1 MQTVK
6 RVAVN
11 TVIEYTRLVVS
22 VVLGLITSRV
32 VLNSLGASDYGVY
45 DVIGGVI
52 GLLAFVKTSL
62 AQTSF
67 RFLSVSLGKNDK
79 AETRR
84 TFNNCFWLHAMLAA
98 SLAVILEVVGIF
110 LFDGFLNIDPSRV
123 KAAETIYHCMVI
135 SLVFGICDSPFAGL
149 VRAHEKFIF
158 SASVGM
164 LDAVLKFAI
173 AILISHATVDRLQ
186 LYGMLMA
193 LIAVVNTACFVTF
206 ILLKYRDEFHIGR
219 ISLHGIK
226 EVSGFAG
233 WTVLDVLGTVATRQG
248 YSVLLNKYFGTLIN
262 AVFSLAR
269 QVEGHVYT
277 VSASVMDTTKPQIMK
292 SAGKGDYDRMFRI
305 SMTAGKFGFSMMSL
319 IAIPL
324 IVMMPDVLDLWLV
337 NVPEGTVLFTRLLLF
352 ATMAEQLTRGIYY
365 ASQANGKIKWFSI
378 TVSAIRFMALPIS
391 WLCFHLDAPAYVAI
405 IVFLCCEV
413 LGSASRV
420 FIISK
425 ITVFKVAS
433 FIKSVILMILPPCVI
448 SFAVCILGYKLMGHS
463 ILALLADLVLTAVV
477 YAALMYTIGLT
488 KEEKV
493 SVDSLVKP
501 YLKKF
506 AKK

>member
-1 MQTVK
+1 MQAAK

-52 GLLAFVKTSL
+52 GLLAFVKSSL

-67 RFLSVSLGKNDK
+67 RFLSVSLGKKDK
-79 AETRR
+79 ADTRA
-84 TFNNCFWLHAMLAA
+84 TFNNCFWLHVMLAL
-98 SLAVILEVVGIF
+98 SLVVILEVAGIF
-110 LFDGFLNIDPSRV
+110 LFNGFLNIDPSRIR
-123 KAAETIYHCMVI
+123 AAETVYHCMVF
-135 SLVFGICDSPFAGL
+135 SLAIGICDSPFVGL

-158 SASVGM
+158 SAGVGM
-164 LDAVLKFAI
+164 LDACLKFAI
-173 AILISHATVDRLQ
+173 AILISHASVDKLK

-193 LIAVVNTACFVTF
+193 LISTINTVCFVTF
-206 ILLKYRDEFHIGR
+206 ILAKYREEFHIGKPTF
-219 ISLHGIK
+219 HGMK

-262 AVFSLAR
+262 AVFSLSR

-292 SAGKGDYDRMFRI
+292 SAGQGDYDRMFRI

-337 NVPEGTVLFTRLLLF
+337 NVPEGTALFTRLLLF

-391 WLCFHLDAPAYVAI
+391 WLCFHFGAPAYVAI

-420 FIISK
+420 FIISR
-425 ITVFKVAS
+425 ITVFKVSS
-433 FIKSVILMILPPCVI
+433 FLKSVLLMILPPCVL

-463 ILALLADLVLTAVV
+463 IPAMIADLVLTAVV
-477 YAALMYTIGLT
+477 YATLMYLIGLT
-488 KEEKV
+488 REEKA
-493 SVDSLVKP
+493 SVDGLVKP
-501 YLKKF
+501 HLKKLF
-506 AKK
+506 KK

>member
-79 AETRR
+79 AETKR
-84 TFNNCFWLHAMLAA
+84 TFNNCFWLHVMLAL
-98 SLAVILEVVGIF
+98 SLVVILEVVGIF
-110 LFDGFLNIDPSRV
+110 LFNGFLNIDQSRME
-123 KAAETIYHCMVI
+123 AAETVYHCMVF
-135 SLVFGICDSPFAGL
+135 SLAIGICDSPFAGL

-158 SASVGM
+158 SASVGI
-164 LDAVLKFAI
+164 LDTVLKFLI
-173 AILISHATVDRLQ
+173 AFFISSATCDKLK

-193 LIAVVNTACFVTF
+193 LIAVINTLCFVSF
-206 ILLKYRDEFHIGR
+206 ILIRYRDDFHIGR
-219 ISLHGIK
+219 ISFKGIK

-248 YSVLLNKYFGTLIN
+248 YAVLLNKYFGTLIN
-262 AVFSLAR
+262 AVFSLSR
-269 QVEGHVYT
+269 QVENHVYY
-277 VSASVMDTTKPQIMK
+277 VSGSVMDTIKPQIMK

-305 SMTAGKFGFSMMSL
+305 SMTAGKFGFSMMAL

-337 NVPEGTVLFTRLLLF
+337 KVPEGTALFTRLLLF

-378 TVSAIRFMALPIS
+378 TVSTIRFLALPIS
-391 WLCFHLDAPAYVAI
+391 WLCFHFGAPAYVAI
-405 IVFLCCEV
+405 VVFLCCEIV
-413 LGSASRV
+413 GSASRV

-425 ITVFKVAS
+425 ITVFKVSS
-433 FIKSVILMILPPCVI
+433 FLKSVILMILPPFII
-448 SFAVCILGYKLMGHS
+448 SFAVCILGHRLMGHS
-463 ILALLADLVLTAVV
+463 ILALLGDLVLTAAV
-477 YAALMYTIGLT
+477 YATLMYLIGLT
-488 KEEKV
+488 REEKV

-501 YLKKF
+501 HLKKLF
-506 AKK
+506 KK